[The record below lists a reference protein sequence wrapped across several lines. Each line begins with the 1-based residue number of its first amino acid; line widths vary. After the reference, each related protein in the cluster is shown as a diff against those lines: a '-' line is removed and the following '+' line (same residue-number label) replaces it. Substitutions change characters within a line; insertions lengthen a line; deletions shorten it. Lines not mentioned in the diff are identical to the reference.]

1 MAEVTTP
8 GGTLSQQI
16 GGMNAY
22 IDKFLPLSIDL
33 ARVAEP
39 KLTEI
44 LRGLAIKENISK
56 NYVEILRNIIDACR
70 CSKYTHR
77 RILGLYET
85 EIIQTTHPKEI
96 T

>member
-1 MAEVTTP
+1 
-8 GGTLSQQI
+8 
-16 GGMNAY
+16 MNAV
-22 IDKFLPLSIDL
+22 PG
-33 ARVAEP
+33 V
-39 KLTEI
+39 KLVELRNGEI

-85 EIIQTTHPKEI
+85 KIIQTTHPKEI